1 MGQVI
6 DELCT
11 TIKIIV
17 GFSATADEFDAI
29 GLLKL
34 IQKAILNVQSQQY
47 FPASVHLV
55 KKGFYYRG
63 QEKGSTVQEYYENFK
78 NNMEVM
84 KQLGISLGGDNGM
97 VDHILTGSGQ

>member
-47 FPASVHLV
+47 FPQQYIWLRVS
-55 KKGFYYRG
+55 F
-63 QEKGSTVQEYYENFK
+63 TT
-78 NNMEVM
+78 
-84 KQLGISLGGDNGM
+84 GDNKK
-97 VDHILTGSGQ
+97 DQLYKNTIKSLKITWKWWNNLAFL